1 MRINVPIASAMSR
14 LQLSRRHQLD
24 ASDVPLSDDRA
35 PSRRVTRPFTDD
47 CLATCVRQSRR
58 RYYKSVDFGQF
69 LSYNLTIDRARQLL

>member
-35 PSRRVTRPFTDD
+35 LSRRVTRPFTDD
-47 CLATCVRQSRR
+47 CLATCVRQTKPTSILQVGRFR
-58 RYYKSVDFGQF
+58 SV
-69 LSYNLTIDRARQLL
+69 LVV